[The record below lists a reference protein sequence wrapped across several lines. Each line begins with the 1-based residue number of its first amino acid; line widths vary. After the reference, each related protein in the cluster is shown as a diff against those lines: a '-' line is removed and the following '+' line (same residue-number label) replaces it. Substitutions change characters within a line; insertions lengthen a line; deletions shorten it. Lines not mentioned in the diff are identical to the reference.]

1 MPPSVAA
8 RPSGRVLASSR
19 VQLRARLRQLAFLAA
34 AALACA
40 PRPPAALAADPQLPR
55 RPNILFILTDDQRWD
70 ALGVA
75 GNRIVRTPNL
85 DRLARQGVLFTNNFG
100 TTPVC
105 YASRASLYSGQYNRR
120 HRIESF
126 ADVFSRAALEETFP
140 LLLRERG
147 YFTGFIGKWG
157 IGERE
162 DQLPAEDFDVWQG
175 YAGQGSY
182 FEPGQPEHLTA
193 RQGHQAAAF
202 VRTAPE
208 PFQLT
213 VAFKA
218 PHVQDGGCSC
228 TMPPD
233 PADLHL
239 YDDVTIP
246 NPRTATQ
253 AAWEALP
260 EFLRNSEG
268 RIRWND
274 QFATP
279 EMAQKSLKDY
289 YRLITGMDRA
299 VGEIVAALEER
310 GLADRTLIVFT
321 SDNGL
326 LLGEHGLTGK
336 WLMYEESIR
345 TPLFVVWPGL
355 PAARRGA
362 RAGQMAL
369 NVDIAPTL
377 LDAAGIRAPARMQ
390 GRSLRPLVFGGNVA
404 WRGEWFFEHRLYWP
418 GIPVSEG
425 VRRARWKYVR
435 YIFEQPVY
443 EQLFDLAADP
453 FEERDVLHTP
463 EVYERQPA
471 LYDKQLRLLRARW
484 RALGEAAR

>member
-1 MPPSVAA
+1 M
-8 RPSGRVLASSR
+8 RFGKGSR
-19 VQLRARLRQLAFLAA
+19 TFLFLAA
-34 AALACA
+34 LALVTA
-40 PRPPAALAADPQLPR
+40 PRPPAAAAEPQPQPPR
-55 RPNILFILTDDQRWD
+55 RLNILFILTDDQRWD
-70 ALGVA
+70 TLGVA

-85 DRLARQGVLFTNNFG
+85 DRLARQGVLFTNSFG

-105 YASRASLYSGQYNRR
+105 YASRASIYSGQYNRR
-120 HRIESF
+120 HHVESF
-126 ADVFSRAALEETFP
+126 ADVFTRPALEETFP
-140 LLLRERG
+140 LLLRARG

-157 IGERE
+157 IGERV
-162 DQLPAEDFDVWQG
+162 DQLPVDDFDVWQG
-175 YAGQGSY
+175 FAGQGNY
-182 FEPGQPEHLTA
+182 FEPGEPEHLTA

-202 VRTAPE
+202 VSTAPE

-246 NPRTATQ
+246 NPRTATP

-260 EFLRNSEG
+260 AFLRNSEG
-268 RIRWND
+268 RTRWQD

-279 EMAQKSLKDY
+279 EMGQKSLKDY

-299 VGEIVAALEER
+299 VGEIVAALEAR
-310 GLADRTLIVFT
+310 GVADRTLIVFT

-369 NVDIAPTL
+369 NVDVAPTL
-377 LDAAGIRAPARMQ
+377 LDAADIRPPARMQ
-390 GRSLRPLVFGGNVA
+390 GRSLRPLVFGKNAA
-404 WRGEWFFEHRLYWP
+404 WRDEWFFEHRLFWP

-443 EQLFDLAADP
+443 EQLFDLEADP
-453 FEERDVLHTP
+453 YEERDVLHTP
-463 EVYERQPA
+463 EVYDRQPA

-484 RALGEAAR
+484 RVLGDAAR

>member
-1 MPPSVAA
+1 MTKRTPWRILGV
-8 RPSGRVLASSR
+8 
-19 VQLRARLRQLAFLAA
+19 LAA
-34 AALACA
+34 AALAVA
-40 PRPPAALAADPQLPR
+40 PRPPVAAAAEPDAAAAAPR
-55 RPNILFILTDDQRWD
+55 PLNILFLLTDDQRWD
-70 ALGVA
+70 TLGVA

-105 YASRASLYSGQYNRR
+105 YASRASIYTGQYNRR
-120 HRIESF
+120 HGIDSF
-126 ADVFSRAALEETFP
+126 EDSFTPEGLAATYPLILRRA
-140 LLLRERG
+140 G
-147 YFTGFIGKWG
+147 YHTGFIGKWG
-157 IGERE
+157 IGGE
-162 DQLPAEDFDVWQG
+162 LPEAEFDDWQG
-175 YAGQGSY
+175 FAGQGDY
-182 FEPGQPEHLTA
+182 FEPGEPGQSEHLTA
-193 RQGHQAAAF
+193 RQGHAAAEF
-202 VRTAPE
+202 VRTAAE

-246 NPRTATQ
+246 NPRTATEE
-253 AAWEALP
+253 AWEALP
-260 EFLRNSEG
+260 DFLRNSEG
-268 RIRWND
+268 RTRWYD

-299 VGEIVAALEER
+299 VGEIISALQAR
-310 GLADRTLIVFT
+310 GLAERTLIVFT

-355 PAARRGA
+355 PPARRGG
-362 RAGQMAL
+362 RVGQLVL
-369 NVDIAPTL
+369 NIDLAPTL
-377 LDAAGIRAPARMQ
+377 LDAAGIAPPARMQ
-390 GRSLRPLVFGGNVA
+390 GKSLRPLVFGQRVP
-404 WRGEWFFEHRLYWP
+404 WRGEWFFEHHLVWN
-418 GIPVSEG
+418 GIPMSEG
-425 VRRARWKYVR
+425 VRRPRWKYVR
-435 YIFEQPVY
+435 YVEESPVY
-443 EQLFDLAADP
+443 EQLFDLDADP
-453 FEERDVLHTP
+453 YEERDVLHTP
-463 EVYERQPA
+463 EVYERQPS

-484 RALGEAAR
+484 QALGAAVR

>member
-1 MPPSVAA
+1 MI
-8 RPSGRVLASSR
+8 
-19 VQLRARLRQLAFLAA
+19 FLAA
-34 AALACA
+34 AALATA
-40 PRPPAALAADPQLPR
+40 PRPPAAVAEAAPPR
-55 RPNILFILTDDQRWD
+55 RLNILFLLTDDQRWD
-70 ALGVA
+70 TLGVA

-85 DRLARQGVLFTNNFG
+85 DGLARQGVLFTNNFD

-105 YASRASLYSGQYNRR
+105 YASRASIYTGQYNRR
-120 HRIESF
+120 HGIDSF
-126 ADVFSRAALEETFP
+126 EDSFTPEALAATYPLILRRA
-140 LLLRERG
+140 G
-147 YFTGFIGKWG
+147 YYTGFIGKWG
-157 IGERE
+157 IGGA
-162 DQLPAEDFDVWQG
+162 LPESDFDDWQG
-175 YAGQGSY
+175 FAGQGDY
-182 FEPGQPEHLTA
+182 FEPGNPEHLTA
-193 RQGHQAAAF
+193 RQGRAAAEF

-246 NPRTATQ
+246 NPRTATE

-260 EFLRNSEG
+260 DFLRYSEG
-268 RIRWND
+268 RTRWND

-279 EMAQKSLKDY
+279 QMAQKSLKDY

-299 VGEIVAALEER
+299 VGEIVAALAER

-355 PAARRGA
+355 EAARRGG
-362 RAGQMAL
+362 RAGQLVL
-369 NVDIAPTL
+369 NVDLAPTM
-377 LDAAGIRAPARMQ
+377 LDAAGIRPPAAMQ
-390 GRSLRPLVFGGNVA
+390 GKSVRPLVFGQRVP
-404 WRGEWFFEHRLYWP
+404 WRNEWFFEHHLVWN
-418 GIPVSEG
+418 GIPMSEG

-435 YIFEQPVY
+435 YVEQSPVY
-443 EQLFDLAADP
+443 EQLFDLDADP
-453 FEERDVLHTP
+453 YEEQDILHTP
-463 EVYERQPA
+463 EVYEQQPL
-471 LYDKQLRLLRARW
+471 LYAKQLRLLRTRW
-484 RALGEAAR
+484 HALGEAVR